1 MDSAPDSPLHRSM
14 PRRSRAWLAVS
25 LTLLCPGWGHLYV
38 GAVARGLL
46 VALLNVAVI
55 VPGVVWMWVAWAQGP
70 ATALIA
76 LGVTLAFLIA
86 LPADAARCALR
97 EPRGGGRRSSPVR
110 VVVLHGLF
118 VPIAVTLLHSE
129 LSWIRA
135 NRVQPFQTPTESM
148 VPTLLP
154 GDFFLVDTRPATR
167 AELQPGDII
176 VFDHP
181 RMPGVAY
188 AKRVVALAGG
198 RVSIETRGLV
208 VGGVLRTDPS
218 HGPWQRM
225 RTERLA
231 GHRYN
236 VSLGSPGE
244 LEAFG
249 PVSVPEDHVFVLG
262 DSRVHSRDSREF
274 GPLPLEQ
281 VRGRVVRIFW
291 SFDPVER
298 RVRWSRL
305 GLGFVEMGR

>member
-1 MDSAPDSPLHRSM
+1 M

-46 VALLNVAVI
+46 IALLNLAVI
-55 VPGVVWMWVAWAQGP
+55 VPGLVWMWLAWAQGP
-70 ATALIA
+70 ATALVA
-76 LGVTLAFLIA
+76 LGVTLALLIA

-97 EPRGGGRRSSPVR
+97 EP
-110 VVVLHGLF
+110 LHGLF
-118 VPIAVTLLHSE
+118 VPIAVTMLHTE

-167 AELQPGDII
+167 ADLHPGDII
-176 VFDHP
+176 VFEHP
-181 RMPGVAY
+181 RKPGVAY

-198 RVSIETRGLV
+198 RVSIEAQGLV
-208 VGGVLRTDPS
+208 VGGELRTDPA
-218 HGPWQRM
+218 HGPWQRL
-225 RTERLA
+225 RSERLA
-231 GHRYN
+231 GHRYL

-249 PVSVPEDHVFVLG
+249 PVSVPEGHVFVLG

-274 GPLPLEQ
+274 GPLSLEQ

-291 SFDPVER
+291 SFDPIDR

-305 GLGFVEMGR
+305 GLGFAGMEG

>member
-1 MDSAPDSPLHRSM
+1 
-14 PRRSRAWLAVS
+14 

-38 GAVARGLL
+38 GAVARGLA
-46 VALLNVAVI
+46 VALLNVAMI
-55 VPGVVWMWVAWAQGP
+55 VPGVVWMWVVWAQGP
-70 ATALIA
+70 ATALLA
-76 LGVTLAFLIA
+76 LGVTLALLIA

-97 EPRGGGRRSSPVR
+97 EPSGPRRGSSPVR
-110 VVVLHGLF
+110 VIVLHGLF
-118 VPIAVTLLHSE
+118 VPIAVTMLHTE

-154 GDFFLVDTRPATR
+154 GDFFFVDTRPATR
-167 AELQPGDII
+167 TALHPGDII

-198 RVSIETRGLV
+198 LVSIEARGLV
-208 VGGVLRTDPS
+208 VGGMLRTDPS
-218 HGPWQRM
+218 HGPWQRL
-225 RTERLA
+225 RTERLE

-249 PVSVPEDHVFVLG
+249 PVSVPEGHVFVLG
-262 DSRVHSRDSREF
+262 DSRAQSRDSREF
-274 GPLPLEQ
+274 GPVSLEQ

-291 SFDPVER
+291 SFDPIER
-298 RVRWSRL
+298 RVRWGRL
-305 GLGFVEMGR
+305 GLGFMEMEG